1 MMCQFS
7 CSGDGDK
14 VPNQLGLRSVHKAQ
28 RAEHTVSH
36 RGSTPHTHWEVRGER
51 EEQPREGGKAQA
63 RYPNSQLNHQRE
75 TTGDEEEPSRS
86 MRDPQQKENPKK
98 KEKPKEG
105 RERRNFRA
113 GRSGEPPELR
123 QPSQEINEI
132 DDVNTRSSAI
142 GYATESKRYV

>member
-1 MMCQFS
+1 MVRKIRKSLEKFIKGRKS
-7 CSGDGDK
+7 KESNEK
-14 VPNQLGLRSVHKAQ
+14 LGKLFQIFMKRDIPTANSTTKGKPPATK
-28 RAEHTVSH
+28 RSH
-36 RGSTPHTHWEVRGER
+36 RAACVTPNR
-51 EEQPREGGKAQA
+51 KKI
-63 RYPNSQLNHQRE
+63 QR
-75 TTGDEEEPSRS
+75 
-86 MRDPQQKENPKK
+86 K

-142 GYATESKRYV
+142 GYAMESKRYV